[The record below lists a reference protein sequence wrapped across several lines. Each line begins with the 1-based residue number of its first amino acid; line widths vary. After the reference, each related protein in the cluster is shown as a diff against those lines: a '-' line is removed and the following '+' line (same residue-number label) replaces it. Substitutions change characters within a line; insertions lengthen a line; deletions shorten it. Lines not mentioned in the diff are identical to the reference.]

1 MLAASRVHRDGKWVI
16 QKYIG
21 KVLGGGRWLIRW
33 GGWLVRCGEEVVSKV
48 GGGGGGGVSKVGD
61 HDM

>member
-21 KVLGGGRWLIRW
+21 KEVLGG
-33 GGWLVRCGEEVVSKV
+33 GGWLVRW
-48 GGGGGGGVSKVGD
+48 GGG
-61 HDM
+61 